1 MKEITIDEAFDKKE
15 LNLTLV
21 KKENKDNEKTR
32 KLVLPTNDD
41 ENNKWNENSN
51 GNDNSVELNPNKP
64 NESLP

>member
-51 GNDNSVELNPNKP
+51 GNDNSVEVNPNKL
-64 NESLP
+64 NG